1 MLIGETANLLQGSH
15 RPPMNT
21 KIDTPNAPPPFS
33 NYSQAVEVPA
43 GARTLHVSG
52 QVGNTTAGELPEDSV
67 EQHEQAWRNVFAIL
81 EAAGMSK
88 TDMVDVLAIVNHPDQ
103 VPIYRQVRD
112 RMLEGHQCAST
123 MLVCGLASPDWK
135 VEIAVKASKTS

>member
-1 MLIGETANLLQGSH
+1 
-15 RPPMNT
+15 MNT
-21 KIDTPNAPPPFS
+21 NVETSNAPPPFS

-52 QVGNTTAGELPEDSV
+52 QVGNTLDGELPDDSV
-67 EQHEQAWRNVFAIL
+67 AQHEQAWRNVFAIL

-88 TDMVDVLAIVNHPDQ
+88 TDMVDVLAIVNDHEQ
-103 VPIYRQVRD
+103 VAIYRQVRD

-135 VEIAVKASKTS
+135 VEIAVKAARA

>member
-1 MLIGETANLLQGSH
+1 
-15 RPPMNT
+15 MNT
-21 KIDTPNAPPPFS
+21 NVETSNAPPPFS

-52 QVGNTTAGELPEDSV
+52 QVGNTLDGELPDDSV
-67 EQHEQAWRNVFAIL
+67 AQHEQAWRNVFAIL

-88 TDMVDVLAIVNHPDQ
+88 TDMVDVLAIVNDHEQ
-103 VPIYRQVRD
+103 VAIYREVRD

-135 VEIAVKASKTS
+135 VEIAVKAARA

>member
-1 MLIGETANLLQGSH
+1 
-15 RPPMNT
+15 MNT
-21 KIDTPNAPPPFS
+21 IVDTSNAPRPFS

-43 GARTLHVSG
+43 GARTLQVSG
-52 QVGNTTAGELPEDSV
+52 QVGNTLDGELPEDSV
-67 EQHEQAWRNVFAIL
+67 KQHEQAWRNVFAIL

-88 TDMVDVLAIVNHPDQ
+88 TDMVDVLAIVNDHDQ
-103 VPIYRQVRD
+103 VAIYREVRD

-135 VEIAVKASKTS
+135 VEIAVKAAQE

>member
-1 MLIGETANLLQGSH
+1 MLIGETANQLHGSH
-15 RPPMNT
+15 RPTMNT

-33 NYSQAVEVPA
+33 NYSQAVVFP
-43 GARTLHVSG
+43 TC
-52 QVGNTTAGELPEDSV
+52 PENSV

-103 VPIYRQVRD
+103 VPIY
-112 RMLEGHQCAST
+112 
-123 MLVCGLASPDWK
+123 
-135 VEIAVKASKTS
+135 

>member
-1 MLIGETANLLQGSH
+1 
-15 RPPMNT
+15 MNT
-21 KIDTPNAPPPFS
+21 TIDTSNAPLPFS

-43 GARTLHVSG
+43 DTRTLHVSG
-52 QVGNTTAGELPEDSV
+52 QVGNTLDGNLPEDSV
-67 EQHEQAWRNVFAIL
+67 AQHEQAWQNVFAIL

-88 TDMVDVLAIVNHPDQ
+88 NDLVDVLAIVNNHDQ
-103 VPIYRQVRD
+103 VAIYREVRD

-135 VEIAVKASKTS
+135 VEIAVKAARA